1 MLNEIGI
8 GEWSLG
14 RRMEVKRGTL
24 QGLGCPS
31 IDSYVTSQGQ
41 VWTRPDVSRLNT
53 STLAF
58 DHGSC
63 GLPGKCG
70 GGGKKARRVP
80 QGEEEKIQE
89 RGQGEPCLL
98 R

>member
-1 MLNEIGI
+1 
-8 GEWSLG
+8 
-14 RRMEVKRGTL
+14 MEVKRGTL

-31 IDSYVTSQGQ
+31 IDSYVMSQGQ

-58 DHGSC
+58 ARGSC

-70 GGGKKARRVP
+70 GGGKKAR
-80 QGEEEKIQE
+80 G
-89 RGQGEPCLL
+89 CLKA
-98 R
+98 RKRKFWNEGKVSHAY